1 MKRTRMII
9 ITMEGQYDI
18 KAAKTDKEI
27 SEAKKLF
34 AEYFDHLRIDYEFNE
49 KENDIDNIRQTYLSS
64 DGALL
69 ILYNKKEAIGCGA
82 LRKLDKESAELKR
95 MYIKF
100 EYQGLG
106 LSKELLEKLIQK
118 ARDMG
123 YKRIYLDTLPAM
135 NTAIHLYQQFGFTET
150 ERFNENTV
158 EDARFFKLE
167 LE

>member
-1 MKRTRMII
+1 
-9 ITMEGQYDI
+9 MEGQYEI
-18 KAAKTDKEI
+18 KAARSDKDI
-27 SEAKKLF
+27 DEARKLF

-49 KENDIDNIRQTYLSS
+49 KENDIDNIRQTYISP

-82 LRKLDKESAELKR
+82 IRRIDNESAELKR

-106 LSKELLEKLIQK
+106 LSKELLEKLIQR

-123 YKRIYLDTLPAM
+123 YKRILLDTLPAM
-135 NTAIHLYQQFGFTET
+135 SAAIRLYQQFGFTET
-150 ERFNENTV
+150 DRFNENPV